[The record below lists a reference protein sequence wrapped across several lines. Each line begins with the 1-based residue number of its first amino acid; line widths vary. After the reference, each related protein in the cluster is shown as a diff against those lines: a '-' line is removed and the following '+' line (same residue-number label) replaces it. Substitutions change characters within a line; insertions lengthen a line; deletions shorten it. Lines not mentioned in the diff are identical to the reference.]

1 MKSSVKLD
9 FKNSP
14 KPQNTAVQDCTGS
27 TAVRLGGGK
36 EKGQLSGPRPQ
47 IPKPPGNIS
56 SKKRG
61 PTWAG
66 ALQPGA
72 RKCWQTECTLSVS
85 EQERSQ
91 HSQGLRRAGQCC
103 LVHRAIRQTLHSEG
117 SPPAE
122 GTRWERPSHE
132 TGIKAPKGRR
142 VGHPEQVPNGKQH
155 QKAGQ
160 PAPLKA
166 CTAWSSE
173 RQTSTWVLYEMGR
186 PPWLPCSPHRTG
198 GPPPHT
204 HRDTLEMR
212 SCPTQYDKKKKVEWI
227 D

>member
-1 MKSSVKLD
+1 M
-9 FKNSP
+9 
-14 KPQNTAVQDCTGS
+14 
-27 TAVRLGGGK
+27 
-36 EKGQLSGPRPQ
+36 
-47 IPKPPGNIS
+47 
-56 SKKRG
+56 
-61 PTWAG
+61 
-66 ALQPGA
+66 
-72 RKCWQTECTLSVS
+72 S

-198 GPPPHT
+198 GPPPPTHT
-204 HRDTLEMR
+204 QGHIRNAILPHSVRQE
-212 SCPTQYDKKKKVEWI
+212 KKGRVNRLSHEKVTTSR
-227 D
+227 